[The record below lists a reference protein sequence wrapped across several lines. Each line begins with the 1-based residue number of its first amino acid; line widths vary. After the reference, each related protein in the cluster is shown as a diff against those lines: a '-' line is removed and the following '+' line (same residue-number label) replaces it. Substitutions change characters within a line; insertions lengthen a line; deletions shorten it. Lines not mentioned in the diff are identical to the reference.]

1 MSKQMSRWSQAGMG
15 VLAFVVMLC
24 SATVLA
30 EEEMQ
35 MPDHNQP
42 SALDPFKKLAGSWK
56 GTVTH
61 HDGTVK
67 EAAVTYAVTAAGSAV
82 IETMFCEAEDEMVTM
97 YFLDGE
103 KLTLTH
109 YCSVGNQPIMV
120 SQANVVDGKAVFEH
134 SGGTNIASEDQPHMH
149 HVEFQFV
156 GDDHIVADWTFH
168 VESKPGGTAHLDLK
182 RQ

>member
-1 MSKQMSRWSQAGMG
+1 MVKHTGRLSQAGMV
-15 VLAFVVMLC
+15 VLAFVVML
-24 SATVLA
+24 SPAAVLA
-30 EEEMQ
+30 EEKPP
-35 MPDHNQP
+35 MPKHDGP

-61 HDGTVK
+61 HDGTVQD
-67 EAAVTYAVTAAGSAV
+67 AAVTYAVTAAGSAV
-82 IETMFCEAEDEMVTM
+82 IETMFCEAQDEMITM
-97 YFLDGE
+97 YFMDGD

-109 YCSVGNQPIMV
+109 YCAVGNQPTMV

-134 SGGTNIASEDQPHMH
+134 NGGTNIASEDQPHMH
-149 HVEFQFV
+149 RAEFQFV

-168 VESKPGGTAHLDLK
+168 VNGEPGGVAHLDLK